1 MQKPTSP
8 AENLLYDERLSSA
21 WTTALFVFLA
31 AVFLGLFIWR
41 TADTSLNLLAGV
53 FLFLF
58 LFFLFYVFNF
68 HTLVIRITSES
79 LRLKFGL
86 FSWKVPL
93 ENIESC
99 ALDEIP
105 AGMRYG
111 GAGVHLMFIRRRYR
125 ASFNFLEFPR
135 VVIAFKQKVGPV
147 RDISFSTR
155 KPEEILKL
163 LDETTSKKQETN
175 TQ

>member
-68 HTLVIRITSES
+68 
-79 LRLKFGL
+79 
-86 FSWKVPL
+86 
-93 ENIESC
+93 
-99 ALDEIP
+99 
-105 AGMRYG
+105 
-111 GAGVHLMFIRRRYR
+111 
-125 ASFNFLEFPR
+125 
-135 VVIAFKQKVGPV
+135 
-147 RDISFSTR
+147 
-155 KPEEILKL
+155 
-163 LDETTSKKQETN
+163 
-175 TQ
+175 